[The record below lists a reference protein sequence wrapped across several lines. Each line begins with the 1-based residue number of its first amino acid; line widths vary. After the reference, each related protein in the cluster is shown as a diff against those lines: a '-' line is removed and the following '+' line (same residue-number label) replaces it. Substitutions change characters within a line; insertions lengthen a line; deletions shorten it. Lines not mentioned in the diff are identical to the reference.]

1 VSGKTNFPT
10 IATICSDF
18 PSHLSAPK
26 YKCPRCTTRT
36 CSLECSKRH
45 KIRAQCSGI
54 RDQAAFITKG
64 QLFTAEAI
72 DHDFNFLSSIERK
85 VTEADGHGNVV
96 SEKVRMPRRSK
107 KWRNVAFWN
116 AVRNANV
123 HVHRAPSGISREKEN
138 KSRLLQ
144 R

>member
-1 VSGKTNFPT
+1 VQGFSPDRETF
-10 IATICSDF
+10 SDF

-45 KIRAQCSGI
+45 KIRAECSGI

-72 DHDFNFLSSIERK
+72 DHDFNFLSSVERT
-85 VTEADGHGNVV
+85 VTESDRQRNGIA
-96 SEKVRMPRRSK
+96 EKTRSPQRPRRG
-107 KWRNVAFWN
+107 RNFAFWN
-116 AVRNANV
+116 AVREARV
-123 HVHRAPSGISREKEN
+123 YVHRAPSGISREREN
-138 KSRLLQ
+138 KSRLSQ
-144 R
+144 K